1 MQAYV
6 LTSAVTLLSLLTY
19 FWMGL
24 RVAGARAKYGVAAPA
39 TSGEETFDR
48 IFRTHQNTLE
58 WMPLYLG
65 SLWLFA
71 AYWSDAVAAIL
82 GVVWIIGRIIYALG
96 YAKAA
101 ASRTPGF
108 LIQTTAVAILLFGAL
123 GRVVGVWLSTQ

>member
-1 MQAYV
+1 MQDYV

-24 RVAGARAKYGVAAPA
+24 RVANARSKYGVAAPA

-58 WMPLYLG
+58 WLPIYLP

-71 AYWSDAVAAIL
+71 IYCSDEIAAIT
-82 GVVWIIGRIIYALG
+82 GVVWIIGRVLYALG
-96 YAKAA
+96 YARAA
-101 ASRTPGF
+101 GGRTTGF
-108 LIQTTAVAILLFGAL
+108 LIQLAAVGVLLLGAL
-123 GRVVGVWLSTQ
+123 VRILWLWVQTL